1 MLTPPVVFIILLLSS
16 IIFGWLLTLV
26 SFKRKDAKGDSG
38 TSYACGEN
46 SPANLAQPD
55 YSQFFPFAF
64 FFTILHVFTLTI
76 ATIPVLNPGSFAIA
90 IVYALAAIISLVI
103 LFARHSEAPKA
114 PKNL

>member
-1 MLTPPVVFIILLLSS
+1 MNNILLSPPAAFVIVLAAMLALSKFLS
-16 IIFGWLLTLV
+16 LI
-26 SFKRKDAKGDSG
+26 SAKPKTHGEG
-38 TSYACGEN
+38 MEKSYGCGEDA
-46 SPANLAQPD
+46 PANMAQPD

-103 LFARHSEAPKA
+103 LFRR
-114 PKNL
+114 